1 MVLVVNK
8 SNNNNF
14 LFEKPQITRQNQ
26 RKEIEIISD
35 LLTGICEESNK
46 NKDNNSSII
55 KPFLSKKIPSIS
67 IFDFLERIVKYTK
80 MQDSTLMLILIYID
94 RFCEMNYIN
103 LNFFNIHKLII
114 ASMIVAIKYNEDNIL
129 KNEFY
134 AKVGG
139 VSKKEIDIL
148 EYEFLSLIEFS
159 LYVDEET
166 FQQYDRFVENINFEY

>member
-8 SNNNNF
+8 SNNNF
-14 LFEKPQITRQNQ
+14 QFEKPQITRQNQ

-46 NKDNNSSII
+46 NKDNNSSFI

-67 IFDFLERIVKYTK
+67 ICDFLERIVKYTK

-94 RFCEMNYIN
+94 RFCEINYVN

-129 KNEFY
+129 NNEFY

-166 FQQYDRFVENINFEY
+166 FHQYDRYVQNSNFDY

>member
-1 MVLVVNK
+1 MVLILNK
-8 SNNNNF
+8 TNINF
-14 LFEKPQITRQNQ
+14 QFEKSQIRRQQQ
-26 RKEIEIISD
+26 RKAIEIISD

-94 RFCEMNYIN
+94 RFCEINYVN

-129 KNEFY
+129 NNEFY

-166 FQQYDRFVENINFEY
+166 FHQYDRYVQNSNFDY

>member
-8 SNNNNF
+8 SNNNLNF
-14 LFEKPQITRQNQ
+14 QKHQIRIQQ
-26 RKEIEIISD
+26 QKKEIELISD
-35 LLTGICEESNK
+35 LLTGICEESIK
-46 NKDNNSSII
+46 NKDNDSII
-55 KPFLSKKIPSIS
+55 YNIFLLKKIPSIS

-114 ASMIVAIKYNEDNIL
+114 ASMIAAIKYNEDNIL
-129 KNEFY
+129 KNDFY
-134 AKVGG
+134 AKVCG
-139 VSKKEIDIL
+139 VSKKEIDTL

-166 FQQYDRFVENINFEY
+166 FKQYDRYVKNNN

>member
-1 MVLVVNK
+1 
-8 SNNNNF
+8 
-14 LFEKPQITRQNQ
+14 
-26 RKEIEIISD
+26 
-35 LLTGICEESNK
+35 
-46 NKDNNSSII
+46 
-55 KPFLSKKIPSIS
+55 
-67 IFDFLERIVKYTK
+67 

-94 RFCEMNYIN
+94 RFCEINYVN

-129 KNEFY
+129 NNEFY

-166 FQQYDRFVENINFEY
+166 FHQYDRYVQNSNFDY